1 MGKVSKIGNIISKV
15 SKFSNVGK
23 VASNIGNVGK
33 VGKVSKIGNNMS
45 KVNKISNVGMCVCVS
60 VCGGGTSCR
69 VVTSSWS
76 IIINVIVATFERT
89 SILQCT
95 IM

>member
-33 VGKVSKIGNNMS
+33 VGKVSKIGHNMS

-60 VCGGGTSCR
+60 VWRGDKL
-69 VVTSSWS
+69 SSDCF
-76 IIINVIVATFERT
+76 IMINVIVATFERT